1 MSIPMRPLDSAEA
14 TVSTLP
20 IRSMTGFALVRR
32 QTSAGELTIS
42 LRTVNHRGLDL
53 HFHIGNELGVFE
65 NAMRSLLKQQL
76 GRGHVEV
83 RMSLQ
88 RETDAQSGFYNR
100 ELLSRYVSSFKQACD
115 DFGLASKP
123 DLNALLTL
131 PGIFSPGTNA
141 TPFDGAFE
149 GEVIDG
155 LAACIKDLNAYREY
169 EAGELCAGLEPEL
182 RAITEASK
190 DIERIRAEAL
200 PHFRERLRQK
210 VSVLLGEAGI
220 SESRLVE
227 EAALL
232 ADKSDV
238 QEELVRL
245 KVHTEELRRAFE
257 TGGEIGKRLDFL
269 LQEMQRETNTILS
282 KTSGIGDAG
291 LTITNR
297 ALGIKANIEKI
308 REQVL
313 NLE

>member
-1 MSIPMRPLDSAEA
+1 
-14 TVSTLP
+14 
-20 IRSMTGFALVRR
+20 MTGFALVRR
-32 QTSAGELTIS
+32 QTSVGELTIS

-53 HFHIGNELGVFE
+53 HFHIGSELGVFE
-65 NAMRSLLKQQL
+65 NAMRTLLKQHL

-88 RETDAQSGFYNR
+88 RDAVARSGSYNR
-100 ELLSRYVSSFKQACD
+100 ELLSRYLSSFKQACN
-115 DFGLASKP
+115 DFELTSEP
-123 DLNALLTL
+123 DLNALFNI
-131 PGIFSPGTNA
+131 PGILGA
-141 TPFDGAFE
+141 TAEPTPLEGGFE
-149 GEVIDG
+149 AQVLDG
-155 LAACIKDLNAYREY
+155 LAACLSELNAYRER
-169 EAGELCAGLEPEL
+169 EGRHLCAGLEPEL
-182 RAITEASK
+182 RAIAEATK
-190 DIERIRAEAL
+190 EIERIRAEAL
-200 PHFRERLRQK
+200 PHFHEKLRQK
-210 VSVLLGEAGI
+210 MIELLGDAGI

-238 QEELVRL
+238 QEELIRL
-245 KVHTEELRRAFE
+245 NVHTEELRRAFQ

-282 KTSGIGDAG
+282 KTSGIGEAG
-291 LTITNR
+291 LTITSR

>member
-1 MSIPMRPLDSAEA
+1 MQPSDSAQA
-14 TVSTLP
+14 TASTAP

-32 QTSAGELTIS
+32 QIRAGELTIS
-42 LRTVNHRGLDL
+42 VRTVNHRGLDL

-65 NAMRSLLKQQL
+65 NAMRSLLKQHL

-88 RETDAQSGFYNR
+88 RDSAAQSGSYNR
-100 ELLSRYVSSFKQACD
+100 ELLSCYLSSFKQACD
-115 DFGLASKP
+115 DFELASKP
-123 DLNALLTL
+123 DLNALLTM
-131 PGIFSPGTNA
+131 PGIFSAGAEPA
-141 TPFDGAFE
+141 PLDGAFE
-149 GEVIDG
+149 AQVMDG
-155 LAACIKDLNAYREY
+155 LAACLADLNAYRER
-169 EAGELCAGLEPEL
+169 EGRELCAGLEPEL
-182 RAITEASK
+182 RAIAEASK

-200 PHFRERLRQK
+200 PHFHERLRQRLLQ
-210 VSVLLGEAGI
+210 LLGEAGI

-245 KVHTEELRRAFE
+245 NVHTEELRRVFE

-269 LQEMQRETNTILS
+269 LQEMNREANTLLS
-282 KTSGIGDAG
+282 KTSGLAGEALKITEAG
-291 LTITNR
+291 LV
-297 ALGIKANIEKI
+297 IKAEIEKS
-308 REQVL
+308 REQVQ

>member
-1 MSIPMRPLDSAEA
+1 VTSSASETSHLTFA
-14 TVSTLP
+14 TAP

-53 HFHIGNELGVFE
+53 HFHIGAELGVFE
-65 NAMRSLLKQQL
+65 NAMRSLLKQHL
-76 GRGHVEV
+76 RRGYVEV

-88 RETDAQSGFYNR
+88 RDTAAGAGSYNR
-100 ELLSRYVSSFKQACD
+100 ELLSSYLSSFKQACD
-115 DFGLASKP
+115 DFELASKP
-123 DLNALLTL
+123 DLNALLTI
-131 PGIFSPGTNA
+131 PGIFYAAPA
-141 TPFDGAFE
+141 PTPLDSAFE
-149 GEVIDG
+149 AQVSDG
-155 LAACIKDLNAYREY
+155 LAACLNELNAYRER
-169 EAGELCAGLEPEL
+169 EARELCAGLEPEL
-182 RAITEASK
+182 RAIVEATIE
-190 DIERIRAEAL
+190 IERIRAQAL
-200 PHFRERLRQK
+200 PHFHEKLRQK
-210 VSVLLGEAGI
+210 LVELLGDAGI
-220 SESRLVE
+220 SESRLIE

-238 QEELVRL
+238 QEELIRL
-245 KVHTEELRRAFE
+245 NVHTEELQRAFQ

-282 KTSGIGDAG
+282 KTSGIGEAG
-291 LTITNR
+291 LTITSR

>member
-1 MSIPMRPLDSAEA
+1 MSVPEPP
-14 TVSTLP
+14 VP

-32 QTSAGELTIS
+32 QTIAGELTIS
-42 LRTVNHRGLDL
+42 VRTVNHRGLDL

-65 NAMRSLLKQQL
+65 NAMRTVLKQHL

-88 RETDAQSGFYNR
+88 RDSEAQSGSYNR
-100 ELLSRYVSSFKQACD
+100 ELLGRYLSSFKQACD
-115 DFGLASKP
+115 DFELASKP
-123 DLNALLTL
+123 DLNALLTM
-131 PGIFSPGTNA
+131 PGIFSGAAEPTSL
-141 TPFDGAFE
+141 DGAFE
-149 GEVIDG
+149 AQVIEG
-155 LAACIKDLNAYREY
+155 LAACLNDLNAYRER
-169 EAGELCAGLEPEL
+169 EARELCAGLEPEI
-182 RAITEASK
+182 RAIANASS
-190 DIERIRAEAL
+190 DIERIRAEAI
-200 PHFRERLRQK
+200 PHFHARLRQK
-210 VSVLLGEAGI
+210 LLALLGEAAI
-220 SESRLVE
+220 SEARLVE

-245 KVHTEELRRAFE
+245 NVHADELRRAFGS
-257 TGGEIGKRLDFL
+257 GGEIGKRLDFL

-282 KTSGIGDAG
+282 KTSGMGEAG
-291 LTITNR
+291 LMITNR

>member
-1 MSIPMRPLDSAEA
+1 VTAPTIPAAQVTIPAS
-14 TVSTLP
+14 P
-20 IRSMTGFALVRR
+20 ICSMTGFALVRR

-53 HFHIGNELGVFE
+53 HFHIGGELGVFE
-65 NAMRSLLKQQL
+65 NAMRSLLKQHL
-76 GRGHVEV
+76 RRGHVEV

-88 RETDAQSGFYNR
+88 RGTAATSGSYNR
-100 ELLSRYVSSFKQACD
+100 ELLSSYLSAFKQACE
-115 DFGLASKP
+115 DFDLASQP
-123 DLNALLTL
+123 DLNALLMM
-131 PGIFSPGTNA
+131 PGIFSAAADPAPLDSG
-141 TPFDGAFE
+141 FE
-149 GEVIDG
+149 AQVVAG
-155 LAACIKDLNAYREY
+155 LAACLNELNAYRER
-169 EAGELCAGLEPEL
+169 EARELCAGLEPEL
-182 RAITEASK
+182 RAISDATEEIK
-190 DIERIRAEAL
+190 RIRAEAL
-200 PHFRERLRQK
+200 PYFHERLRQK
-210 VSVLLGEAGI
+210 LFDLLADAGI
-220 SESRLVE
+220 RESRLIE

-245 KVHTEELRRAFE
+245 DIHTDELRRAFQ

-269 LQEMQRETNTILS
+269 LQEMHREINTVLS
-282 KTSGIGDAG
+282 KTSGIGVAG